1 MAGTGA
7 IVPGLLAAVAIAVVS
22 TGIARMAPIIGSA
35 VPAVILGAIIAT
47 IRRPKAAL
55 LPGIVFTGQRVLQ
68 AAVVLLGLRLSL
80 RQVVAVGAG
89 SLPVMLCTLAA
100 CLTVAQLAGR
110 ILRINGDL
118 RLLIGSGTGICGA
131 SAIATVA
138 PVIGADATAI
148 AYSVSTIFVFNV
160 AAVVIFPIVGHA
172 LGMSS
177 HAFGLFAGTA
187 VNDTSSVVAT
197 ASAYG
202 PAAANYAVVVKLVR
216 TLMIIPIV
224 LVLMIMK
231 GRRTATPGSPR
242 LTPIGVARLVPW
254 FLVGF
259 LVAAAMNSIG
269 LVSRGADSLIT
280 PVATFL
286 ISTAMAAIGLSTD
299 LAALRRTGARPLL
312 LGAILWVTVTLAS
325 LGVQAGTFGL

>member
-1 MAGTGA
+1 MAGPKV
-7 IVPGLLAAVAIAVVS
+7 ILPGLLASVAVAVVS
-22 TGIARMAPIIGSA
+22 TVIARMVPIVGSA

-47 IRRPKAAL
+47 IRRPSAAFV
-55 LPGIVFTGQRVLQ
+55 PGIVFTGQRVLQ

-89 SLPVMLCTLAA
+89 SLPVMLCTLTA

-110 ILRINGDL
+110 LLGINGDL

-138 PVIGADATAI
+138 PVIGADATYI
-148 AYSVSTIFVFNV
+148 AYSISTIFVFNI
-160 AAVVIFPIVGHA
+160 AAVLIFPLVGHA

-187 VNDTSSVVAT
+187 VNDTSSVVAA

-202 PAAANYAVVVKLVR
+202 STAANYAVVVKLVR

-224 LVLMIMK
+224 IVLVIVR
-231 GRRTATPGSPR
+231 GRRGTTSATARVTPMQM
-242 LTPIGVARLVPW
+242 ARLVPW

-259 LVAAAMNSIG
+259 LVAAAINSLG
-269 LVSRGADSLIT
+269 LVSHGADDLIT
-280 PVATFL
+280 PIATFL

-299 LAALRRTGARPLL
+299 LAALRRTGARPLV
-312 LGAILWVTVTLAS
+312 LGAILWITVTLVS
-325 LGVQAGTFGL
+325 LAVQAGTSGL